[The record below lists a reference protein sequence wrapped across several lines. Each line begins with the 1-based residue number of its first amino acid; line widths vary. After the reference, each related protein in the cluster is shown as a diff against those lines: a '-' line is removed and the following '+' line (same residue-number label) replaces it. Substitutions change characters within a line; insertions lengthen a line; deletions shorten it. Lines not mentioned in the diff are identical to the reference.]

1 MSVGEDQKER
11 LRRAKLAALARD
23 ALGVLGEPETAGRLT
38 ALISDGT
45 AVTFVE
51 QGDAATLAGSLVWA
65 QRRGATRL
73 VLLAD
78 QGAPLLT
85 RLAGHFALGGSDVE
99 VREVRGVDL
108 VEVEP
113 EPVGPVQAPP
123 AGAEHL
129 VQELHD
135 AGVEVVVEH
144 GVVRGE
150 VAGLEVARLV
160 EWPTEVGGDGELHLE
175 VGIGRFDRD
184 ATAAARPDEPPSES
198 LARAVSMVTERRRA
212 DGGAH
217 PIQRLSRERWL
228 RRTVLDDPSL
238 VGAAELAPAQMTVE
252 PVGLKDPHP
261 AAAVGTDLQGDPLV
275 VVCSAGVDLALVPLA
290 ADARALH
297 APGARLVL
305 AAPARDHHPATRTLV
320 ELLREP
326 GELVDVRPEWG

>member
-1 MSVGEDQKER
+1 MSVGEDQRER

-23 ALGVLGEPETAGRLT
+23 ALGLRGEAETAGRLT
-38 ALISDGT
+38 ALVVDGT
-45 AVTFVE
+45 AVTLVE

-65 QRRGATRL
+65 QRRDAGRL
-73 VLLAD
+73 VVLAD
-78 QGAPLLT
+78 DGAPLLA
-85 RLAGHFALGGSDVE
+85 RLAGHFSLRGADVE
-99 VREVRGVDL
+99 VREVRGAQL
-108 VEVEP
+108 VEVAP
-113 EPVGPVQAPP
+113 EPVAPVGAAPE
-123 AGAEHL
+123 GAEHL
-129 VQELHD
+129 VQELRD

-175 VGIGRFDRD
+175 VGVGRFDRD
-184 ATAAARPDEPPSES
+184 ATAAARPDEPPAES
-198 LARAVSMVTERRRA
+198 LARAVSMVAERRRA
-212 DGGAH
+212 DAGGH

-228 RRTVLDDPSL
+228 RRTVLDDPAL

-261 AAAVGTDLQGDPLV
+261 AAAVGTDLQGRPLV
-275 VVCSAGVDLALVPLA
+275 VVCSAGVDLGLVPLA

-297 APGARLVL
+297 APGGRLVL
-305 AAPARDHHPATRTLV
+305 AAPARDHHPATRTLA

-326 GELVDVRPEWG
+326 AELVDVQPEWG